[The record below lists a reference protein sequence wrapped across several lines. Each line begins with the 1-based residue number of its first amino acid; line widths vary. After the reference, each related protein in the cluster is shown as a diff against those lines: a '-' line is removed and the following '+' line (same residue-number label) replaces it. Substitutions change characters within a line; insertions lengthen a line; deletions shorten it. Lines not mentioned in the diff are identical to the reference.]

1 MSTLATRPAY
11 PLSTPVLSV
20 ESQGLLS
27 LGRQRNWDFKILGQA
42 PLPNQPIHLQEWLIV
57 PAHQDSSHIPARTL
71 ERIQAIFAM
80 GLRPKGFV
88 IVHEAPRLLPAP
100 EKVDPEPAIL
110 PSTSPDS
117 KTLVTGLRG
126 AVGVVIPVAAAV
138 ISMIVPATIAMGAFL
153 LDPILVAVT
162 EDNTWIEIDRWWNQ
176 V

>member
-1 MSTLATRPAY
+1 MNTLAVHPAY
-11 PLSTPVLSV
+11 PQSTPGLSV

-42 PLPNQPIHLQEWLIV
+42 PLPYQPIHLQDWLIV

-71 ERIQAIFAM
+71 ERIQAIFAL

-100 EKVDPEPAIL
+100 KEVDPEPTAL
-110 PSTSPDS
+110 PSTTPDF
-117 KTLVTGLRG
+117 KPLVKGLLG
-126 AVGVVIPVAAAV
+126 AVSVAIPVAAAA

-162 EDNTWIEIDRWWNQ
+162 EDNTWIEIDRWWSEG
-176 V
+176 

>member
-1 MSTLATRPAY
+1 MTTLTAHPAY
-11 PLSTPVLSV
+11 PKSIPVPSK

-42 PLPNQPIHLQEWLIV
+42 PLPHQPIHLQDWLIV
-57 PAHQDSSHIPARTL
+57 PAHQDSSHIPARAL

-88 IVHEAPRLLPAP
+88 IVHEAPKLLPAP
-100 EKVDPEPAIL
+100 EKVDPEPVRL
-110 PSTSPDS
+110 PSTSPDF
-117 KTLVTGLRG
+117 KPLITGLLR
-126 AVGVVIPVAAAV
+126 AVGVVIPVAAAAV
-138 ISMIVPATIAMGAFL
+138 SMIVPATLALGAFL

-162 EDNTWIEIDRWWNQ
+162 EDNTWIEIDRWWSQ